1 MLDKIWSIPLKFCFQ
16 DMAGMMSCCT
26 LEDTF
31 DIINI
36 VYHDS
41 DTVMLKVYRNN
52 LFSKPVGWIIFYHFL

>member
-1 MLDKIWSIPLKFCFQ
+1 
-16 DMAGMMSCCT
+16 MMSCCT

-52 LFSKPVGWIIFYHFL
+52 LFSKPVG